1 MRSNR
6 GKKMRQLTHQIN
18 RYLEEN
24 DTSRRGLNTTQL
36 QILNYLMNND
46 DVIQKDLEIE
56 TQLKKSSITGSIDS
70 LVEKGLVKRLKGGS
84 DKRKNYVVL
93 TEEALEGRKLLEDKL
108 ATLDEKIIE
117 GIEKKDLET
126 FIDVLG
132 KMIDNL
138 HSEDKNIY

>member
-1 MRSNR
+1 MRSNI

>member
-1 MRSNR
+1 MRSNI

-24 DTSRRGLNTTQL
+24 DTPRRGLNTTQL
-36 QILNYLMNND
+36 QILNYLMNHD

>member
-1 MRSNR
+1 MRSNI

-36 QILNYLMNND
+36 QILNYLMNHD